1 MNRKERRAVAHQQ
14 RKQDRKA
21 GFPSATSQTP
31 PPATSADAPV
41 VAGIPEPGLPLPSLA
56 ALTSAKPP
64 VSEARAQANRQ
75 NAQHSTGPTTPAG
88 VAASSQNRTVH
99 GLARHN
105 GSFRLLPMEKRDK
118 YEALQTELS
127 DEHQPTTP
135 TEAILVNSM
144 AEPLWLSQ
152 RSQSLQETCIDFM
165 TGQIKDAKMFS
176 LYLRYQTTHTRAFHK
191 SLNDLIKL
199 RAEKRKAEVGFEAQ
213 NRKAEEIRIKNEQHE
228 MKKQEHYWNVLQ
240 KDAKACH
247 QLSLNSTQQ
256 LNAMK
261 ENPEFLAFYTAEL
274 AKRGAK
280 PSTWSCAE
288 AAA

>member
-14 RKQDRKA
+14 LKQHRKA
-21 GFPSATSQTP
+21 GFPTP
-31 PPATSADAPV
+31 TPSV
-41 VAGIPEPGLPLPSLA
+41 VSDLNIPEPGLPLPSLDSLTPPAKLPISEPA
-56 ALTSAKPP
+56 AD
-64 VSEARAQANRQ
+64 
-75 NAQHSTGPTTPAG
+75 PA
-88 VAASSQNRTVH
+88 APSQNRTLH
-99 GLARHN
+99 TLDRHN
-105 GSFRLLPMEKRDK
+105 GFFHLLPVEKRANF
-118 YEALQTELS
+118 EALQAELS
-127 DEHQPTTP
+127 NEHQPTTP

-144 AEPLWLSQ
+144 AESLWLGQ
-152 RSQSLQETCIDFM
+152 RAEKLLETCLDFM
-165 TGQIKDAKMFS
+165 TGQIKDPRMFS

-199 RAEKRKAEVGFEAQ
+199 RSEKRKAKVGFEAQ
-213 NRKAEEIRIKNEQHE
+213 NRKAEELRIKNEQHE
-228 MKKQEHYWNVLQ
+228 MKKQSHYWDVLH

-261 ENPEFLAFYTAEL
+261 ENPEFVAHYNAEL

-280 PSTWSCAE
+280 PSTWNCAE